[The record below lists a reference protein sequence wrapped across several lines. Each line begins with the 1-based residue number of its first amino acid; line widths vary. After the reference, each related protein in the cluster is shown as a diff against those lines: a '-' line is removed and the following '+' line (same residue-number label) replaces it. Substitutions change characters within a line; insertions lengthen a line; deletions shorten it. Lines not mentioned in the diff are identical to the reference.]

1 MYTLLK
7 NSIISAD
14 VKVTNTYENLQIAPD
29 TADTTL
35 MLVEHQET
43 VIDNLSSKVDY
54 LSDAN
59 ENNNVLSMSWE

>member
-14 VKVTNTYENLQIAPD
+14 VKVTNIYENLQIAPD

-35 MLVEHQET
+35 MLVEDQET